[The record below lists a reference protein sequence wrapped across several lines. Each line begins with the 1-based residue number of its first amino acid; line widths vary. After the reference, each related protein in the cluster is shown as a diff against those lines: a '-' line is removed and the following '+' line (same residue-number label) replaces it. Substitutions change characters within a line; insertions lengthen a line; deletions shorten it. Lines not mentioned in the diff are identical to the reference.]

1 VVPWAAERCVARWRG
16 DRGQRALARWQVTA
30 IQAAKQ
36 ARRARFPEIA
46 ALAETPGV
54 ARLAAAASLA
64 IVLDP
69 GAPAA
74 LRSLPVPARGD
85 VVVVV
90 GPEGGVS
97 PAEAGRLAKAG
108 AVSARLGPSV
118 LRASSAGAVAA
129 ALLLSACD
137 RWN

>member
-1 VVPWAAERCVARWRG
+1 
-16 DRGQRALARWQVTA
+16 
-30 IQAAKQ
+30 
-36 ARRARFPEIA
+36 
-46 ALAETPGV
+46 V

-69 GAPAA
+69 GAPAG
-74 LRSLPVPARGD
+74 LRSLPVPAHGD
-85 VVVVV
+85 IVVVV

-97 PAEAGRLAKAG
+97 PAEAALLTSAG
-108 AVSARLGPSV
+108 AVSARLGPAV

-129 ALLLSACD
+129 ALLLSGCD